1 MSGHKAMPSHKGL
14 PAKLIFL
21 LNKVKSSTRSSILNP
36 SRNNLGLSPLVARG
50 INDDMT
56 DSSSLSEL
64 SCCIR
69 PLRSRSCQQG
79 FTLLESLVA
88 LAILAIALAAVL
100 RATGAG
106 TNHVADLR
114 QRLLADWVA
123 QNRIAL
129 HAARGDWLPV
139 GSQQGEETQ
148 AGIKFLWDEKI
159 SDTPNRAFRRI
170 EVSIA
175 SAEDPQHVLR
185 QLSGYLIQFP
195 RR

>member
-1 MSGHKAMPSHKGL
+1 MSNHKDH
-14 PAKLIFL
+14 PAFFWLHE
-21 LNKVKSSTRSSILNP
+21 NKYRPRSTILNP
-36 SRNNLGLSPLVARG
+36 SRNNLVPTPLVVRE

-69 PLRSRSCQQG
+69 PLQFRSCQKG

-100 RATGAG
+100 RATSTG
-106 TNHVADLR
+106 TSHVDALR
-114 QRLLADWVA
+114 ERILADWVA

-148 AGIKFLWDEKI
+148 AGIKFLWNEAI
-159 SDTPNRAFRRI
+159 SDTPNHAFRRI
-170 EVSIA
+170 EVTVA
-175 SAEDPQHVLR
+175 SAEYPQHALR
-185 QLSGYLIQFP
+185 QLSGYLVMFP